1 MAAAGVAEKP
11 VKVADYW
18 KPLTPIEMGLLALF
32 VPERGTL
39 VLHPSGQMCW
49 LPGIMHTI
57 NERDPQGGQK
67 LLRISG
73 WHGLG

>member
-1 MAAAGVAEKP
+1 MAAGVAEKP
-11 VKVADYW
+11 AKVADYW
-18 KPLTPIEMGLLALF
+18 KPLTPIELGILLHF

-49 LPGIMHTI
+49 LPGIQHTI
-57 NERDPQGGQK
+57 NERDPQGGSK
-67 LLRISG
+67 LIRISG